1 MERRAAGI
9 EVVRWCG
16 GGQRA
21 SGSEGL
27 GKTSPPVQ
35 CVVKAAAAAAEGN
48 DLMGSGGLRRRR
60 RIGKTLSPAAA
71 VGDDVGSGRRMG
83 TTSSPPAAG
92 RGGWGSSSG
101 GEDLS
106 PLVQCAP
113 AAEGDDDARSE
124 SRVERVMTAEA

>member
-21 SGSEGL
+21 SGSEASRGL

-35 CVVKAAAAAAEGN
+35 CAVTAAAAAEGN

-83 TTSSPPAAG
+83 TCGRPRWMGKLQRWEDLASRSVRAGGG
-92 RGGWGSSSG
+92 RGRRR
-101 GEDLS
+101 E
-106 PLVQCAP
+106 
-113 AAEGDDDARSE
+113 E
-124 SRVERVMTAEA
+124 